1 MIILNFRNKWVCGN
15 SDQERPLSCPSW
27 CPPPLS
33 TQLVLTVLGEQA
45 VQKEK
50 VHIPKMPWK
59 YSRPMAVKLLPILT
73 LHCVY
78 VTPLEKRLLSKALS
92 YQSSEG
98 LSVVIKSISSP
109 PDEWKLDT
117 CSIHSTWIQHLFM
130 AQTLRIQRKRTLLLM
145 LRFYNSPH
153 FITRCYCLM
162 LLSSFPHRQMFSGD
176 RVVSHTQVSC
186 SNNLISLYSA

>member
-1 MIILNFRNKWVCGN
+1 MVILNFRNKWVCGN
-15 SDQERPLSCPSW
+15 SDQEGPLSCPSW

-33 TQLVLTVLGEQA
+33 THLVLTVLGEQA

-98 LSVVIKSISSP
+98 LSEFVQRRFWYFNESNRMFWEHFCSHILPEVGVIGGI
-109 PDEWKLDT
+109 
-117 CSIHSTWIQHLFM
+117 LFC
-130 AQTLRIQRKRTLLLM
+130 QSFGESR
-145 LRFYNSPH
+145 
-153 FITRCYCLM
+153 
-162 LLSSFPHRQMFSGD
+162 LSSLSLFDETSFSA
-176 RVVSHTQVSC
+176 QVPQ
-186 SNNLISLYSA
+186 